1 MQCILFLVK
10 LQLEMIYKTIIIYWV
25 YWGTTEKKKPMSI
38 LVYYPQIKHRAG
50 IGSLGFPN
58 TKQKLTEIT
67 SDCCIFPSATVIIT
81 KADFIHKLKQSG
93 SYNTRIFKYIL
104 KG

>member
-38 LVYYPQIKHRAG
+38 LVYYPEIKHW
-50 IGSLGFPN
+50 N
-58 TKQKLTEIT
+58 W
-67 SDCCIFPSATVIIT
+67 
-81 KADFIHKLKQSG
+81 
-93 SYNTRIFKYIL
+93 
-104 KG
+104 